1 MHTHDEQIKP
11 FLKSMAYA
19 ISLLSGLILY
29 VKVFETSSLTSVMLL
44 ISFAVITGLMTES
57 FESTNHAKKKL
68 TTAMIVF
75 VAILFGILY
84 NAKSIDKYYYSDSM
98 ENVRAAKC
106 LVGLSYSGQSSN
118 KQRKLECIFNNK

>member
-98 ENVRAAKC
+98 AKVRAASC
-106 LVGLSYSGQSSN
+106 LVGLSYSSQLPN
-118 KQRKLECIFNNK
+118 KQRKLECTFIKK